1 MHGTNIKINDDIIGV
16 VNISS
21 IDMVYMHCLFTIQF
35 VLDMICVRGILL

>member
-21 IDMVYMHCLFTIQF
+21 IDMVYMRCLFKIQF